1 MVVVPTAW
9 WHATCNLAEWTIG
22 IGAQDSCGLVVCNRD
37 GVERFC
43 GTEKSSELH
52 GCWTDESAHWK
63 RDKDQIQMLRTKGRA
78 YQKLPDA
85 VIYSRDQ
92 RKEMGLSAEPYEA

>member
-1 MVVVPTAW
+1 MIVPTAW

-22 IGAQDSCGLVVCNRD
+22 IGAQDSCGLNLCTRD

-43 GTEKSSELH
+43 ATEKSNELH
-52 GCWTDESAHWK
+52 ACWTEQNAHWK
-63 RDKDQIQMLRTKGRA
+63 RNDVDVKALRTKGRA

-85 VIYSRDQ
+85 VIYNKEK
-92 RKEMGLSAEPYEA
+92 RKEMGLSYDPL